1 MSIVFMGSNTGLQ
14 FFALLNLNKA
24 SVIVYGW
31 MSPHTL
37 RQRKWLEYF
46 NEVMVM
52 FLSYSMVCMTAFLLD
67 YELIFKIGYV
77 FIILFGVL
85 VVGNLIYISN
95 VLFGRYRRQ
104 NKLKSSKEKMIQHY
118 ESKFEKLKN
127 WEQNQK
133 NVRKKI
139 RNKAKRKTDI
149 SENNFP
155 SMESLNRLSTLNEQE
170 EINYENESYQFS
182 DRSKTEEKKELRY
195 DKYVPTESSIS
206 QISESSSES

>member
-1 MSIVFMGSNTGLQ
+1 
-14 FFALLNLNKA
+14 
-24 SVIVYGW
+24 
-31 MSPHTL
+31 
-37 RQRKWLEYF
+37 
-46 NEVMVM
+46 
-52 FLSYSMVCMTAFLLD
+52 
-67 YELIFKIGYV
+67 
-77 FIILFGVL
+77 
-85 VVGNLIYISN
+85 
-95 VLFGRYRRQ
+95 
-104 NKLKSSKEKMIQHY
+104 MIQHY

-206 QISESSSES
+206 QVSESSSES